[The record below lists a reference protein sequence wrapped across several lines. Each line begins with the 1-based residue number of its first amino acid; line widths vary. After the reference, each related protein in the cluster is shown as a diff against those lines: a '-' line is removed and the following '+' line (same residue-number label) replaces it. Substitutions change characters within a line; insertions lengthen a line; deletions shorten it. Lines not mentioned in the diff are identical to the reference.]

1 MRLFVALLLVA
12 SSLGIMATVVAE
24 EELLVPSASRDP
36 PPIHIPTPT
45 HQGAASI
52 YAPANPTPTHQ
63 GAASIY
69 APEKGAKQDEPFRAK
84 YEKKSKRKFEETDD
98 LYGLFPN
105 AIIPGVGYTNDDDT
119 IDTSQSDGPTTQFPF
134 PIKIDI
140 PLPPNYNHET
150 TTHVPSARAVPPPSS
165 YYPKKKGGKGSKSW
179 SASSGK
185 GSSYYE
191 GDSDDD
197 DKTRHPASDGVNLPK
212 LADCYKHGKI
222 NLCDEEGGGEFEH
235 EEDDYRDIGSHVF
248 FLTHVC

>member
-1 MRLFVALLLVA
+1 MRLLVVLLVA
-12 SSLGIMATVVAE
+12 SSLGIMATVSAE

-45 HQGAASI
+45 HHAAATI
-52 YAPANPTPTHQ
+52 YAP
-63 GAASIY
+63 S
-69 APEKGAKQDEPFRAK
+69 KGAKQDEPFRAK
-84 YEKKSKRKFEETDD
+84 YEKKSKRKSEETDD
-98 LYGLFPN
+98 LDGLFPD

-119 IDTSQSDGPTTQFPF
+119 IDTSQGDGPTTQFPF

-165 YYPKKKGGKGSKSW
+165 YYPNKKGGKGSKSS

-185 GSSYYE
+185 GSPYYE
-191 GDSDDD
+191 GDSDDDYD

-212 LADCYKHGKI
+212 LADCYGHGKI
-222 NLCDEEGGGEFEH
+222 NLCDEEGGGEFQH
-235 EEDDYRDIGSHVF
+235 EEDDCDIGSHMF
-248 FLTHVC
+248 LLTHVC